1 MFMQS
6 VPSQVSLLSR
16 ASDSCPGAP
25 ATVRTAGS
33 RPRPRNPAGG
43 AWPHRA
49 NPQSVRILAVA
60 RVVH

>member
-1 MFMQS
+1 MSVKS
-6 VPSQVSLLSR
+6 VPSLLSR

-25 ATVRTAGS
+25 ATVRPAGG
-33 RPRPRNPAGG
+33 RPRLRNPAGG

-49 NPQSVRILAVA
+49 NPQSERIHAVA